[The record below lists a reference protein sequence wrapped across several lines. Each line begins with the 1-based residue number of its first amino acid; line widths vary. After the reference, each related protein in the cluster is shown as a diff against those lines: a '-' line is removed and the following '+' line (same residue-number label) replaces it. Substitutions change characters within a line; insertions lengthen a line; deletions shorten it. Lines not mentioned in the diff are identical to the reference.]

1 MRKRGGASARCFTG
15 HELGIGPWGTLVPTN
30 DEAVDTIDASLKAVL
45 RAGHPT
51 PDKALGEAL
60 LSLRGVVAR
69 SIHPDD
75 RISRA
80 DAFNELLPRLI
91 ETIIDD
97 FDRPAT
103 QILFGVSE
111 GSRGIKLTT
120 RRAKAAALRSYDD
133 DHFRQNI
140 EPRLRREVALLLHRD
155 SLRYKSRSRRAPAA
169 MEPTGDTPK
178 IRPDDFTAQ
187 EELVSRIWAEVYAL
201 RAELIAAGRKRAQ
214 PEYAPQVAEHELA
227 ARAAGKR
234 LESMLQEYVD
244 TYGERFI
251 KHGNNEFDVD
261 GLKRLFAWSM

>member
-1 MRKRGGASARCFTG
+1 M
-15 HELGIGPWGTLVPTN
+15 PTN
-30 DEAVDTIDASLKAVL
+30 DEAVDAIDARLKAVL
-45 RAGHPT
+45 RAGYPT
-51 PDKALGEAL
+51 SDKAIDDAL
-60 LSLRGVVAR
+60 LGLRGVVAR

-91 ETIIDD
+91 GTIADE
-97 FDRPAT
+97 FDRQAT
-103 QILFGVSE
+103 QVLFGVAE
-111 GSRGIKLTT
+111 GSRGINLTT

-169 MEPTGDTPK
+169 MEPTGDTPN
-178 IRPDDFTAQ
+178 IGPDDFTAQ
-187 EELVSRIWAEVYAL
+187 EELISRIWAEVYTL
-201 RAELIAAGRKRAQ
+201 RAELIAAGRKRAR

-234 LESMLQEYVD
+234 LESLISEYVG

-251 KHGNNEFDVD
+251 KHGDNEYDAE